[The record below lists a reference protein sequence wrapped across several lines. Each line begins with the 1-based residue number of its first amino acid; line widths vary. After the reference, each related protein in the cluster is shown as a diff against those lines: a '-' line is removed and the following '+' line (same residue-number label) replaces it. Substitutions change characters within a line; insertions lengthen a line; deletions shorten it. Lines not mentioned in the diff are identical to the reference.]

1 MSIRNRSFW
10 TLLSFLCSFGIA
22 VAQEAIENWPAPASW
37 SPPERV
43 ISKGEVTPSDVEAIE
58 AVPTPPLHFV
68 GITPCRLVDTRGNGF
83 TGAYGPPVLT
93 QGVPRNFVLT
103 GRCGINASA
112 QAVSLN
118 VTVTNT
124 QGPGFILI
132 YPQGSA
138 QPTVS
143 TLNYVAGQTVANA
156 AVVPLG
162 TGGAITVIAGVSGAD
177 LILDTNGDYRPGVV
191 TTLNGLSGN
200 VTLASETNV
209 TVTPFGQTLFLSV
222 NPDPG
227 GVLPSGTENQTLRH
241 NGKSWEASSV
251 LTNSGIGLGITGFLN
266 FPATIAIV
274 SNGASFLH
282 NSGGTADDT
291 LLGLNSGGSGTAN
304 TGVGYSALG
313 SSTASANN
321 TALGKNALGN
331 INSGSGNIGI
341 GVNAGTN
348 ISTGSDN
355 IYIGNT
361 GTGNESGQIR
371 IGNAALQNGTV
382 IAGIAGGI
390 LVGTPVVVTGGGRL
404 GVAASSRR
412 FKEDVHDVGDRSD
425 GVMKLRPVAFKY
437 KPDVDPSGMTQYGLI
452 AEEVAKVYP
461 ELVGS
466 DEEGRPRTV
475 RYELVNA
482 LLLNHVQKQ
491 NRKLETQEKTID
503 RQQGEI
509 DELRATLAKI
519 EAEISDK

>member
-22 VAQEAIENWPAPASW
+22 VAQEAIENWPAPLVW
-37 SPPERV
+37 SPPARS
-43 ISKGEVTPSDVEAIE
+43 IDKGEVLPLDAEAVD

-222 NPDPG
+222 NPGPG

-274 SNGASFLH
+274 SNGTSFLH

-321 TALGKNALGN
+321 TALGN

-404 GVAASSRR
+404 GVAASSRAY
-412 FKEDVHDVGDRSD
+412 KTDVTEIGEEADDLMR
-425 GVMKLRPVAFKY
+425 LRPVAFRY
-437 KPDVDPSGMTQYGLI
+437 KPTVDPDGRRQYGLI
-452 AEEVAKVYP
+452 AEEVAQIDP
-461 ELVGS
+461 ELVVNDGG
-466 DEEGRPRTV
+466 GRPFTV

-482 LLLNHVQKQ
+482 LLLKEVQNQ
-491 NRKLETQEKTID
+491 HGKLESQAATVA
-503 RQQGEI
+503 RQQAEI

-519 EAEISDK
+519 QAEMSGN